1 MKTLREMQDS
11 LYARAKTEKDAKF
24 NTLMDKI
31 CRSDVLKEAWNLVYK
46 NRGSPGIDG
55 ESVKQVKEG
64 EEEFLKELQEELVN
78 RTYRVESVKRVFIP
92 KANGKQRPL
101 GIPTVKDRIV
111 QQAVKLIIEPI
122 FEADFKNSSY
132 GYRPNRNAKQASE
145 EIRKYLNYGCTE
157 IVDMDISSFFDNI
170 DHRIMISLV
179 KKRIRDSYVLHLI
192 REWLRAGVVY
202 DGETTYPTLG
212 TPQGGV
218 ISPLLANTYL
228 NEVDSFWEEDGK
240 YIAKK
245 YDVHLI
251 RWADDFVILS
261 KRNPEAIMAIMKNLL
276 EKLKLSLNEGKS
288 RITTAKEGFDFIGFH
303 FFRRYITRKGK
314 EVTILQP
321 SRKAV
326 KNFRE
331 KAKQIL
337 NRKNLAINE
346 EEAVR
351 RLNYL
356 ITGWTNYFNHS
367 NASRIYNILQR
378 FIDWIFYK
386 FVAYRHKKRH
396 LSISD
401 NIYNRVYRKKLR
413 PLSGII
419 RYSARA

>member
-1 MKTLREMQDS
+1 MKTLGEMQDS

-31 CRSDVLKEAWNLVYK
+31 CRSDVLKEAWNLVYA

-55 ESVKQVKEG
+55 ESVKQIKER
-64 EEEFLKELQEELVN
+64 EEEFLKELREELVN

>member
-1 MKTLREMQDS
+1 MKTLGEMQDS

-55 ESVKQVKEG
+55 ESVKQIKER

>member
-1 MKTLREMQDS
+1 MKTLREIQDS

-24 NTLMDKI
+24 NTVMDKI
-31 CRSDVLKEAWNLVYK
+31 CRIDVLREALNLVYA

-55 ESVKQVKEG
+55 ESVKQVKDR
-64 EEEFLKELQEELVN
+64 EEEFLEELQSELKN
-78 RTYRVESVKRVFIP
+78 KTYRVELVKRVFIP

-132 GYRPNRNAKQASE
+132 GYRPDRNAKQASL
-145 EIRKYLNYGCTE
+145 EIQKYLNYGCTE

-170 DHRIMISLV
+170 NHSIMISLV
-179 KKRIRDSYVLHLI
+179 EKRIRDSYVLHLI

-228 NEVDSFWEEDGK
+228 NEVDRFWEEEGR
-240 YIAKK
+240 YTAKK
-245 YDVHLI
+245 YNAHLI
-251 RWADDFVILS
+251 RWADDMLILAGS
-261 KRNPEAIMAIMKNLL
+261 NPEAIMAIMRNLL
-276 EKLKLSLNEGKS
+276 KKLKLSLNEEKS

-303 FFRRYITRKGK
+303 FFRRYITRKGR
-314 EVTILQP
+314 EVTIFQP
-321 SRKAV
+321 SKKAV
-326 KNFRE
+326 RNFRE
-331 KAKQIL
+331 KAKQVL

-356 ITGWTNYFNHS
+356 ITGWTNYFNHT
-367 NASRIYNILQR
+367 NASRIYNILQK
-378 FIDWIFYK
+378 FIDWLFYK

-413 PLSGII
+413 PLKGII
-419 RYSARA
+419 RYSAFA

>member
-1 MKTLREMQDS
+1 MKTLGEMQDS

-31 CRSDVLKEAWNLVYK
+31 CRSDVLKEAWNLVYA

-55 ESVKQVKEG
+55 ESVKQVKDR

-78 RTYRVESVKRVFIP
+78 KTYRVESVKRVFIP

-122 FEADFKNSSY
+122 FETDFKNSSY
-132 GYRPNRNAKQASE
+132 GYRPNRNAKQASL

-170 DHRIMISLV
+170 DHKIMISLV
-179 KKRIRDSYVLHLI
+179 EKRIRDSYVLHLI

-218 ISPLLANTYL
+218 ISPLLANIYL
-228 NEVDSFWEEDGK
+228 NEVDRFWEEEGK
-240 YIAKK
+240 YTAKK
-245 YDVHLI
+245 YDAHLI
-251 RWADDFVILS
+251 RWADDMVILAGS
-261 KRNPEAIMAIMKNLL
+261 NPKEIMAIMRNLL
-276 EKLKLSLNEGKS
+276 KKLKLSLNEEKS

-303 FFRRYITRKGK
+303 FFRRYISRKGK
-314 EVTILQP
+314 DVVIFQP
-321 SRKAV
+321 SKKAV
-326 KNFRE
+326 RNFRE

-346 EEAVR
+346 DEVVK

-356 ITGWTNYFNHS
+356 ITGWTNYFNHT
-367 NASRIYNILQR
+367 NARRIYNILQK
-378 FIDWIFYK
+378 FIDWLFYK
-386 FVAYRHKKRH
+386 FIAYRHKKRY

-401 NIYNRVYRKKLR
+401 NIYNRIYRKKLR
-413 PLSGII
+413 PMSGII
-419 RYSARA
+419 RYSAVA

>member
-1 MKTLREMQDS
+1 MKTLGEMQDS
-11 LYARAKTEKDAKF
+11 LYARAKTEKSAKF

-31 CRSDVLKEAWNLVYK
+31 CRSDVLKEAWNLVYA

-55 ESVKQVKEG
+55 ESVKQIKER
-64 EEEFLKELQEELVN
+64 EEEFLKELREELVN

-218 ISPLLANTYL
+218 ISPLLANIYL
-228 NEVDSFWEEDGK
+228 NEVDRFWEEEGK
-240 YIAKK
+240 YTAKK

-326 KNFRE
+326 KNFRV
-331 KAKQIL
+331 KAKQVL
-337 NRKNLAINE
+337 NRKNLAISE
-346 EEAVR
+346 EEAMR

-367 NASRIYNILQR
+367 NASRIYNILQK
-378 FIDWIFYK
+378 FIDWLFYK
-386 FVAYRHKKRH
+386 FIAHRHKKRH

>member
-11 LYARAKTEKDAKF
+11 LYARAKTEKSAKF

-31 CRSDVLKEAWNLVYK
+31 CRSDVLKEAWNLVYA

-55 ESVKQVKEG
+55 ESVKQIKER
-64 EEEFLKELQEELVN
+64 EEEFLKELREELVN

-111 QQAVKLIIEPI
+111 QQAVKLMIEPI

-218 ISPLLANTYL
+218 ISPLLANIYL
-228 NEVDSFWEEDGK
+228 NEVDSFWEEEGK
-240 YIAKK
+240 YTAKK

>member
-55 ESVKQVKEG
+55 ESVKQIKER

-78 RTYRVESVKRVFIP
+78 KTYRVESVKRVFIP

-122 FEADFKNSSY
+122 FEADFQNSSY

-179 KKRIRDSYVLHLI
+179 EKRIRDSYVLHLI

-326 KNFRE
+326 KNFRV
-331 KAKQIL
+331 KAKQVL
-337 NRKNLAINE
+337 NRKNLAISE
-346 EEAVR
+346 EEAMR

-367 NASRIYNILQR
+367 NASRIYNILQK
-378 FIDWIFYK
+378 FIDWLFYK
-386 FVAYRHKKRH
+386 FIAHRHKKRH

>member
-11 LYARAKTEKDAKF
+11 LYAKAKTEKNAKF

-31 CRSDVLKEAWNLVYK
+31 CRSDVLKEAWNLVYE

-55 ESVKQVKEG
+55 ESVKHVKER

-78 RTYRVESVKRVFIP
+78 KTYRVESVRRVFIP

-122 FEADFKNSSY
+122 FEADFQNSSY

-202 DGETTYPTLG
+202 EGETTYPTLG

-218 ISPLLANTYL
+218 ISPLLANIYL
-228 NEVDSFWEEDGK
+228 NEIDRFWEEEGK
-240 YIAKK
+240 FTAKK
-245 YDVHLI
+245 YDAHLI
-251 RWADDFVILS
+251 RWADDS
-261 KRNPEAIMAIMKNLL
+261 AP
-276 EKLKLSLNEGKS
+276 
-288 RITTAKEGFDFIGFH
+288 
-303 FFRRYITRKGK
+303 RRKWKGK
-314 EVTILQP
+314 HH
-321 SRKAV
+321 AV
-326 KNFRE
+326 
-331 KAKQIL
+331 
-337 NRKNLAINE
+337 
-346 EEAVR
+346 
-351 RLNYL
+351 
-356 ITGWTNYFNHS
+356 
-367 NASRIYNILQR
+367 
-378 FIDWIFYK
+378 
-386 FVAYRHKKRH
+386 
-396 LSISD
+396 
-401 NIYNRVYRKKLR
+401 
-413 PLSGII
+413 
-419 RYSARA
+419 